1 MRVIWPD
8 EFETGPFDAGNSQKA
23 HGPAAASSDS
33 DAAQTD
39 QPAILPF
46 PTPGSRW
53 SERNESSG
61 IAPHDVSPAERA
73 KIIHRNRLCRRCQR
87 AFVSLIL
94 ADDGRRD
101 GTGSFV
107 AGTQTLFGFRCESC
121 HAEWSAEPGLQ
132 IASPGGV

>member
-8 EFETGPFDAGNSQKA
+8 EFETASSDVCGSSDA
-23 HGPAAASSDS
+23 HGPAAAGSLP
-33 DAAQTD
+33 DAAQAD
-39 QPAILPF
+39 APAILPF

-53 SERNESSG
+53 AERNKSSG
-61 IAPHDVSPAERA
+61 LAPHDVSPAERA

-107 AGTQTLFGFRCESC
+107 AGTQTLFGFRCEAC
-121 HAEWSAEPGLQ
+121 HAEWSAEPDLR
-132 IASPGGV
+132 IAAPDGV